1 MSDKNKILL
10 VGSGLAAAAIVAAV
24 LFFFLGRE
32 KPPELPGE
40 NGNEPPVAV
49 DAAIYEREGT
59 ITAISVEGTNV
70 SVSSEEGE
78 FSFSVSSSAITGLD
92 GNPLGAKDLTIGMK
106 VHATVQRGIAS
117 SIRVLFIPAIAVTS
131 PALNSATGLE
141 FNVEGIAY
149 AAGEEACLSLSNRR
163 TGAAYE
169 SGLSARIGA
178 DRRFSIPVNLSS
190 ALDAMPGDML
200 DAKLSICGSD
210 ETISAAWGYY
220 SGLTSKIKVY
230 FLKSSCNNPYYVERV
245 VAASRSSVR
254 ASIEEMLKGPNAKEA
269 AEGIF
274 TSSDPSERIRSI
286 EVEPE
291 VVYLD
296 FYPSIV
302 NVKRCGLATLKS
314 QITRTLSQFPI
325 GNLVITVEGEEENP
339 LN

>member
-10 VGSGLAAAAIVAAV
+10 VGSGLAAAAIAAAV

-32 KPPELPGE
+32 KPPELPGVS
-40 NGNEPPVAV
+40 GNEPAAAV
-49 DAAIYEREGT
+49 DAAIYERKGM
-59 ITAISVEGTNV
+59 ITAISVEGTDI
-70 SVSSEEGE
+70 SILSTEGE
-78 FSFSVSSSAITGLD
+78 FSFSILSAAITGQD
-92 GNPLGAKDLTIGMK
+92 GNSIGAGDLVIGME
-106 VHATVQRGIAS
+106 VQATVQRGIAS
-117 SIRVLFIPAIAVTS
+117 SIRVLSIPAIAVIS

-141 FNVEGIAY
+141 FNIEGISY
-149 AAGEEACLSLSNRR
+149 GEGEEVCLSLSNRR
-163 TGAAYE
+163 TGTVYE
-169 SGLSARIGA
+169 NSLSSRIG
-178 DRRFSIPVNLSS
+178 DDKKFSIPVNLSS

-200 DAKLSICGSD
+200 DAKLSVCGSE
-210 ETISAAWGYY
+210 ETVSAAWGYY

-230 FLKSSCNNPYYVERV
+230 FLKDSCGNPYYVERV

-274 TSSDPSERIRSI
+274 TSSDLSERIRSI

-296 FYPSIV
+296 FYPSIT
-302 NVKRCGLATLKS
+302 NVKRCSLAALKT
-314 QITRTLSQFPI
+314 QIMRTLSQFPI

-339 LN
+339 FN